1 MGQIDSCQKGLRGGD
16 WMKESEEMSQR
27 TQMHGP
33 YTQTAV
39 WGWPE
44 GRGQDCM
51 EVSKGGNIGT
61 AITVSTIKVKKK
73 NKLDRER

>member
-1 MGQIDSCQKGLRGGD
+1 MGDP
-16 WMKESEEMSQR
+16 WTR
-27 TQMHGP
+27 TTGW
-33 YTQTAV
+33 Y
-39 WGWPE
+39 WPE

-73 NKLDRER
+73 NKPDRER